1 MHMAM
6 MALSMDLPPLDWKHG
21 SDGTDEYKGIIYSDI
36 LMSNETLMR

>member
-1 MHMAM
+1 M

-21 SDGTDEYKGIIYSDI
+21 SDDYKGIIYSDI